1 MTVELTRREIDTPTI
16 AMTMLDNVAYLR
28 FSDISDNTSEH
39 LDTALRQASQSGAQ
53 ALIFDIRGLQS
64 DNVDVIGNMLDTL
77 LGKMTVIYAEDL
89 TGAMEAI
96 VDSDESEVTLPMVVL
111 ADNGTTG
118 TTELFAQALRDTGK
132 ARTVGENT
140 FGKGTRQS
148 YYKLKSGAAVYL
160 TVARYAGPAGETYDG
175 VGIPADY
182 EIHYPADLDK
192 GATMG
197 NPEYDNQ
204 LRKALEIA
212 ATTIKTETANNTAA
226 G

>member
-1 MTVELTRREIDTPTI
+1 M
-16 AMTMLDNVAYLR
+16 
-28 FSDISDNTSEH
+28 
-39 LDTALRQASQSGAQ
+39 
-53 ALIFDIRGLQS
+53 
-64 DNVDVIGNMLDTL
+64 
-77 LGKMTVIYAEDL
+77 
-89 TGAMEAI
+89 
-96 VDSDESEVTLPMVVL
+96 DSDESEVTLPMVVL